1 MLTIEAIVEETF
13 VAVIDFVVY
22 FDFSFFDLQI
32 DLFVKLNFEF
42 V

>member
-13 VAVIDFVVY
+13 VAVIDFVVH